1 MLTTTRLITG
11 RKKQQR
17 IKITEITTRITRK
30 LRKKKL
36 IYLRKWERKNGYIV

>member
-11 RKKQQR
+11 RKKKQR
-17 IKITEITTRITRK
+17 IKIPEITTRVTRK

-36 IYLRKWERKNGYIV
+36 IYLRK